1 MPPQQ
6 QRSAHTRARIL
17 AAAESA
23 FAQTG
28 YDAAGLDTICVAA
41 GVTKGAF
48 YHHFA
53 SKEALFLALLEEWLA
68 RLAEEFDQARA
79 AGQAAPEALRALS
92 PALGQ
97 VLVAGQG
104 QLPIY
109 LEFWVRA
116 LRDEAVR
123 ARLLEP
129 YRHFN
134 TFFTDLIAAGVADG
148 AFISLDADLAGRV
161 LVSLA
166 VGLVVQGLMEPTGAD
181 WSAVGQAGL
190 AWLLAAWQMR

>member
-1 MPPQQ
+1 MHSQQ

-23 FAQTG
+23 FALTG
-28 YDAAGLDTICVAA
+28 YDATSLDAICTAA

-48 YHHFA
+48 YYHFA
-53 SKEALFLALLEEWLA
+53 SKEGLFLALLEEWLA
-68 RLAEEFDQARA
+68 RLAGQFEQTRA
-79 AGQAAPEALRALS
+79 TGQTAPEALRALS
-92 PALGQ
+92 PILGQ
-97 VLVAGQG
+97 VLTAGQG

-134 TFFTDLIAAGVADG
+134 TFFADLIAAGTADG
-148 AFISLDADLAGRV
+148 VFMSLDADLAGRV
-161 LVSLA
+161 LVSFA
-166 VGLVVQGLMEPTGAD
+166 IGLMVQGLMDSTGAD
-181 WSAVGQAGL
+181 WEAVGQAGL
-190 AWLLAAWQMR
+190 AWLLVAWQMR